1 MLTSCDISD
10 DYESFSESF
19 YPDFKINN
27 VSGKDLWNPHPDI
40 GLRIDEIHNNTLLKS
55 GNQKSGM
62 VLDTTSIL
70 VIQAPESTSYI
81 FKFTGD
87 TLNEYHKKN
96 YLLVQLNDSLWHQ
109 YRVDYSLDNNN
120 QLKRLSC

>member
-27 VSGKDLWNPHPDI
+27 VSGKDLWNSHPDI

-55 GNQKSGM
+55 GIKNQ
-62 VLDTTSIL
+62 VR
-70 VIQAPESTSYI
+70 
-81 FKFTGD
+81 F
-87 TLNEYHKKN
+87 
-96 YLLVQLNDSLWHQ
+96 
-109 YRVDYSLDNNN
+109 
-120 QLKRLSC
+120 